1 MSYLDTKGRI
11 FDIQRYSIHDGPGIR
26 TIVFVKGCIF
36 RCKWCCN
43 PESQRYEIET
53 MRTDGKDKVIGEDI
67 TAKEVL
73 DIVEKDRPYYYRSG
87 GGLTMSG
94 GEILLQPDFVSSVL
108 RGAKE
113 RGINTAVESMAGTS
127 YENIEKILPYLDYY
141 LMDIKHMNSE
151 KHKEFIGAGNER
163 VLENAMRVAKSGQTE
178 LIIRVPVVPSF
189 NCTTE
194 EIKEIALFA
203 QRLPNVTKIH
213 LLPYHRMGTDKY
225 EGLKRVY
232 QLTDIVPP
240 SAEEMK
246 RLKSVVEQTTSLKC
260 MIGG

>member
-43 PESQRYEIET
+43 PESQRFDIET
-53 MRTDGKDKVIGEDI
+53 MKVAGKDKIIGEDI
-67 TAKEVL
+67 TAAEVL
-73 DIVEKDRPYYYRSG
+73 DIIEKDRPYYYRSG

-94 GEILLQPDFVSSVL
+94 GEVLLQPEFVAAVL

-113 RGINTAVESMAGTS
+113 RGINTAIESMAGTK

-151 KHKEFIGAGNER
+151 KHMEFISAGNER
-163 VLENAMRVAKSGQTE
+163 VLENARKVAESGQTE
-178 LIIRVPVVPSF
+178 LIIRVPVIPTF
-189 NCTTE
+189 NCSLE
-194 EIKEIALFA
+194 EIRDIALYA
-203 QRLPNVTKIH
+203 DSLPGVEKIH
-213 LLPYHRMGTDKY
+213 LLPYHRLGMDKY
-225 EGLKRVY
+225 EGLGRMY
-232 QLTDIVPP
+232 PLPDILPP
-240 SAEEMK
+240 PDEQMREFKEM
-246 RLKSVVEQTTSLKC
+246 VEKTTKLKC